1 MVLVCFSLWAVNVAL
16 ISFAHC
22 YRPLTLTFTHC
33 YHPLTATKHLVAIT
47 LNNQL
52 NWTVNKC
59 LVEHLCLCSCWYSD
73 CEIYIFSLD
82 LKKKASSC
90 PPAHACRSAYSK
102 ADGSKSIQKQMD
114 PDAGSAASK
123 VALPSSFLTL
133 QLVGSMW
140 TNIFMFM
147 FIMFCK
153 NWPNYDIFP
162 WRIIRPYMNFQTFL

>member
-82 LKKKASSC
+82 LKKKASFC

-102 ADGSKSIQKQMD
+102 VEGSGSIQQADGSRRRICRFKS
-114 PDAGSAASK
+114 G
-123 VALPSSFLTL
+123 SSFLLFNTAAGWL
-133 QLVGSMW
+133 HVDKHLHVHVHHV
-140 TNIFMFM
+140 
-147 FIMFCK
+147 
-153 NWPNYDIFP
+153 
-162 WRIIRPYMNFQTFL
+162 L

>member
-47 LNNQL
+47 LNSQL

-59 LVEHLCLCSCWYSD
+59 LVEHLCLCSCWYSE
-73 CEIYIFSLD
+73 CEIFIFSLD

-102 ADGSKSIQKQMD
+102 ADGSGSIQKQMD
-114 PDAGSAASK
+114 SDPFKSSWIRIHSTGRWIPTQD
-123 VALPSSFLTL
+123 LPLQKWLFLPP
-133 QLVGSMW
+133 
-140 TNIFMFM
+140 F
-147 FIMFCK
+147 
-153 NWPNYDIFP
+153 
-162 WRIIRPYMNFQTFL
+162 